1 MVIKA
6 DPVQA
11 PTGRKCPVELIWN
24 LFENCGAK
32 IKLLSYTMLGKGEKK
47 KVLTQSE
54 VSQRIILGSSE
65 QTMKIVSRKKNEM
78 VLQSL

>member
-1 MVIKA
+1 
-6 DPVQA
+6 
-11 PTGRKCPVELIWN
+11 
-24 LFENCGAK
+24 
-32 IKLLSYTMLGKGEKK
+32 MLGKGEKK